1 MSVSAAAPSTTTLV
15 KPVGS
20 TGTGIDQLVSLITED
35 PGLARRTSTA
45 DIYGGAAAAD
55 GMNVLIVQAIRAT
68 GVANNG
74 DISAADLYDVN
85 AWLRANHL
93 SAFTLLHGDDED
105 GQETGFHLV
114 QNDGASMRLFER
126 NAVNTVADGIYH
138 LAFDIRDGQ
147 FLNEDG
153 AANAKLT
160 QVSQWLGQ
168 LLASEL
174 AGDALDNAAVDAY
187 VDGTTGTGLD
197 QLVSIITSDAGLNR
211 KIANADIRGGASAA
225 DGMNALIVEAIRA
238 TGVANNGD
246 ISIAD
251 LRDLNTYLRSNHLTR
266 WTQLHGDDA
275 DSGETGFHLVQAD
288 GATSRLFERNAV
300 DTVADGIF
308 HLAFEIC
315 DNRFVN
321 EDGNANAS
329 LRSVSDW
336 LNQLLAGDL
345 VGTTLDN
352 AAVNPYAQG
361 TTGTG
366 LDQLVSLITQDE
378 GLNRKIAN
386 SEIFAGASAANGMNA
401 LIVEAIR
408 ATGAADGASIE
419 VDEIREMN
427 AYLRAHHLNEWTT
440 LHGDDE
446 EGAETGFHLVQND
459 GASSRLFDRNAVNT
473 VADGLYHLGFEIQRN
488 RFVNEDGDANASL
501 SSAAQWLNALLHDDL
516 ISGELLAAQATVG
529 DGLLL

>member
-1 MSVSAAAPSTTTLV
+1 MPTPVAVPTPVTLV

-20 TGTGIDQLVSLITED
+20 TGTGIDQLVSIITED
-35 PGLARRTSTA
+35 PGLARRTPLA
-45 DIYGGAAAAD
+45 DVYGGAA
-55 GMNVLIVQAIRAT
+55 
-68 GVANNG
+68 
-74 DISAADLYDVN
+74 
-85 AWLRANHL
+85 
-93 SAFTLLHGDDED
+93 
-105 GQETGFHLV
+105 
-114 QNDGASMRLFER
+114 
-126 NAVNTVADGIYH
+126 
-138 LAFDIRDGQ
+138 
-147 FLNEDG
+147 
-153 AANAKLT
+153 
-160 QVSQWLGQ
+160 
-168 LLASEL
+168 
-174 AGDALDNAAVDAY
+174 
-187 VDGTTGTGLD
+187 
-197 QLVSIITSDAGLNR
+197 
-211 KIANADIRGGASAA
+211 AA

-251 LRDLNTYLRSNHLTR
+251 LRDVNAYLRSNHLTQ
-266 WTQLHGDDA
+266 WTLLHGDDA
-275 DSGETGFHLVQAD
+275 DCVETGFHLVQDD

-336 LNQLLAGDL
+336 LNQLLASDL
-345 VGTTLDN
+345 IGTTLDN

-366 LDQLVSLITQDE
+366 LDQLVSLITLDE
-378 GLNRKIAN
+378 GLTKKIAN

-408 ATGAADGASIE
+408 ATGAADGATIDVGE
-419 VDEIREMN
+419 VRELN
-427 AYLRAHHLNEWTT
+427 TYLRAHHLDEWTT

-446 EGAETGFHLVQND
+446 DGVETGFHLVQND
-459 GASSRLFDRNAVNT
+459 GATSRLFDRNAVNT

-501 SSAAQWLNALLHDDL
+501 STVAQWLNTLLLDDL
-516 ISGELLAAQATVG
+516 NSGELMATVVPVG

>member
-55 GMNVLIVQAIRAT
+55 GMNALIVQAIRAT

-105 GQETGFHLV
+105 GQETGFHRV
-114 QNDGASMRLFER
+114 QNDGATTRLFER

-138 LAFDIRDGQ
+138 LAFEIRDGQ

-153 AANAKLT
+153 AANAKLV

-168 LLASEL
+168 LLVTEL
-174 AGDALDNAAVDAY
+174 AGDTLDNASVDAY

-197 QLVSIITSDAGLNR
+197 QLVSIITNDAGLNR

-251 LRDLNTYLRSNHLTR
+251 LRDLNTYLRGNHLTR

-288 GATSRLFERNAV
+288 GAGVLFNVGQPGLLDPNALAQRRLGQPAR
-300 DTVADGIF
+300 
-308 HLAFEIC
+308 LAQRT
-315 DNRFVN
+315 DMHRQLGRH
-321 EDGNANAS
+321 EDG
-329 LRSVSDW
+329 
-336 LNQLLAGDL
+336 
-345 VGTTLDN
+345 
-352 AAVNPYAQG
+352 
-361 TTGTG
+361 
-366 LDQLVSLITQDE
+366 E
-378 GLNRKIAN
+378 GLQCAHGKYRL
-386 SEIFAGASAANGMNA
+386 EVVFA
-401 LIVEAIR
+401 LYCIKAI
-408 ATGAADGASIE
+408 
-419 VDEIREMN
+419 
-427 AYLRAHHLNEWTT
+427 
-440 LHGDDE
+440 
-446 EGAETGFHLVQND
+446 
-459 GASSRLFDRNAVNT
+459 NT
-473 VADGLYHLGFEIQRN
+473 NYR
-488 RFVNEDGDANASL
+488 
-501 SSAAQWLNALLHDDL
+501 
-516 ISGELLAAQATVG
+516 
-529 DGLLL
+529 

>member
-1 MSVSAAAPSTTTLV
+1 MPTPVAVPTPVTLV

-20 TGTGIDQLVSLITED
+20 TGTGIDQLVSIITED
-35 PGLARRTSTA
+35 PGLARRTPLA
-45 DIYGGAAAAD
+45 DVYGGAAAAD
-55 GMNVLIVQAIRAT
+55 GMNALIVQAIHAT

-85 AWLRANHL
+85 AWLRVNHL
-93 SAFTLLHGDDED
+93 TAFTVLHGDDE
-105 GQETGFHLV
+105 GSQETGFHLV
-114 QNDGASMRLFER
+114 QNDGATTRLFER

-160 QVSQWLGQ
+160 QVAQWLGQ
-168 LLASEL
+168 LLATDL
-174 AGDALDNAAVDAY
+174 AGDSLDNAALDPY

-197 QLVSIITSDAGLNR
+197 QLVSIITNDVGLNR
-211 KIANADIRGGASAA
+211 KISNADIRGGASAA

-246 ISIAD
+246 ITIAD
-251 LRDLNTYLRSNHLTR
+251 LRDVNAYLRGNHLTQ
-266 WTQLHGDDA
+266 WTLLHGDDA
-275 DSGETGFHLVQAD
+275 DCVETGFHLVQDD

-336 LNQLLAGDL
+336 LNQLLASDL
-345 VGTTLDN
+345 IGTTLDN

-366 LDQLVSLITQDE
+366 LDQLVSLITLDE
-378 GLNRKIAN
+378 GLTKKIAN

-408 ATGAADGASIE
+408 ATGAADGAIIDVGE
-419 VDEIREMN
+419 VRELN
-427 AYLRAHHLNEWTT
+427 TYLRAHHLDEWTT

-446 EGAETGFHLVQND
+446 DGVETGFHLVQND
-459 GASSRLFDRNAVNT
+459 GATSRLFDRNAVNT

-501 SSAAQWLNALLHDDL
+501 STVAQWLNTLLQDDL
-516 ISGELLAAQATVG
+516 NSGELMATVVPVG

>member
-1 MSVSAAAPSTTTLV
+1 MSVSAAAPSTVTLV

-55 GMNVLIVQAIRAT
+55 GMNALIVQAIRAT

-114 QNDGASMRLFER
+114 QNDGATTRLFER

-138 LAFDIRDGQ
+138 LAFEIRDGQ

-153 AANAKLT
+153 AANAKLV

-168 LLASEL
+168 LLVTEL
-174 AGDALDNAAVDAY
+174 AGDTLDNASVDAY

-197 QLVSIITSDAGLNR
+197 QLVSIITNDAGLNR

-251 LRDLNTYLRSNHLTR
+251 LRDLNTYLRGNHLTR

-275 DSGETGFHLVQAD
+275 DCVETGFHLVQDD

-336 LNQLLAGDL
+336 LNQLLASDL

-366 LDQLVSLITQDE
+366 LDQLVSLITLDE

-386 SEIFAGASAANGMNA
+386 SEIFAGASAANGMNV

-419 VDEIREMN
+419 IDELREMN
-427 AYLRAHHLNEWTT
+427 AYLRANHLNEWTT

-446 EGAETGFHLVQND
+446 DGVETGFHLVQND

-516 ISGELLAAQATVG
+516 ISGELLMAQAPAG
-529 DGLLL
+529 DGLLF

>member
-45 DIYGGAAAAD
+45 DIYGGATAAD

-174 AGDALDNAAVDAY
+174 AGDALDNAAVDA
-187 VDGTTGTGLD
+187 
-197 QLVSIITSDAGLNR
+197 
-211 KIANADIRGGASAA
+211 
-225 DGMNALIVEAIRA
+225 
-238 TGVANNGD
+238 
-246 ISIAD
+246 
-251 LRDLNTYLRSNHLTR
+251 
-266 WTQLHGDDA
+266 
-275 DSGETGFHLVQAD
+275 
-288 GATSRLFERNAV
+288 
-300 DTVADGIF
+300 
-308 HLAFEIC
+308 
-315 DNRFVN
+315 
-321 EDGNANAS
+321 
-329 LRSVSDW
+329 
-336 LNQLLAGDL
+336 
-345 VGTTLDN
+345 
-352 AAVNPYAQG
+352 YAQG

>member
-1 MSVSAAAPSTTTLV
+1 VKRSFDRPSAADGRWRLPCWFFGSSKTQLAGSNRNSITQNRGTHVRLRGSTQHHHAV

-20 TGTGIDQLVSLITED
+20 TGTGIDQLVSLITGTRAGPPD
-35 PGLARRTSTA
+35 IDGRHLRRRGRRRWHERA
-45 DIYGGAAAAD
+45 DRAGD
-55 GMNVLIVQAIRAT
+55 RAT

-85 AWLRANHL
+85 ACCGPII

-251 LRDLNTYLRSNHLTR
+251 LRDLNTDLRSNHLTR

-275 DSGETGFHLVQAD
+275 VRRDRIPSGPG
-288 GATSRLFERNAV
+288 
-300 DTVADGIF
+300 
-308 HLAFEIC
+308 
-315 DNRFVN
+315 
-321 EDGNANAS
+321 
-329 LRSVSDW
+329 
-336 LNQLLAGDL
+336 
-345 VGTTLDN
+345 
-352 AAVNPYAQG
+352 
-361 TTGTG
+361 
-366 LDQLVSLITQDE
+366 
-378 GLNRKIAN
+378 
-386 SEIFAGASAANGMNA
+386 
-401 LIVEAIR
+401 
-408 ATGAADGASIE
+408 
-419 VDEIREMN
+419 
-427 AYLRAHHLNEWTT
+427 
-440 LHGDDE
+440 
-446 EGAETGFHLVQND
+446 
-459 GASSRLFDRNAVNT
+459 
-473 VADGLYHLGFEIQRN
+473 
-488 RFVNEDGDANASL
+488 
-501 SSAAQWLNALLHDDL
+501 
-516 ISGELLAAQATVG
+516 
-529 DGLLL
+529 